1 MLLQIILKLIYII
14 ASFFWVFFLPGFFTC
29 RKLRI
34 KGAIQLTGMSIILS
48 MAIVGTISISY
59 ALMLNK
65 FVSVISILS
74 IATIANLLLF
84 SLTPVRH
91 KKPLHTAN
99 KHYVIAFVLFF
110 LIFIF
115 FFLRYDIN
123 LFRWQLSC
131 IQDAV
136 DKVVGIHDK
145 IDPGNGIFE
154 EAADNPLQNLYRDS
168 HTTIDN
174 QRLGNTALISSF
186 VSLYKLL
193 GFRIFYAVIMLLIS
207 IFGFLTTEEVTKKRI
222 MPFIGAVLFVFNP
235 FVLAAPLANE
245 NLIAFALIAAIVYLV
260 IKKSNIFVVGFLFGV
275 LGGVRDVS
283 IFFAFALFYAFHW
296 HYKISFKDYKKWL
309 VIIGGFLIAVFPYAL
324 WHYIAFGNIL
334 ANESAVAFWP
344 VIHKFFGIR
353 FVYYGLLNFPFNEYI
368 VRTMHNPYPAFLL
381 FPFFLIRNF
390 GVLLLSMAFLGVLFL
405 YKHHNHIAKF
415 LLLLFLPLYLFLSV
429 QENWLEPNKMTYL
442 LLIFPPILL
451 FCLSGMEF
459 LFTNKKMIR
468 NILILA
474 ACLILLAAF
483 FYSAKNLDFAADER
497 IKTGRFQVQDEIPA
511 IINFEKSQYAMP
523 QVLPD
528 NSISIQY
535 SPLVRSTQLEE
546 LRMDFLN
553 DNYDIRLNYTAK
565 ENISNERVLLID
577 TSANPFKDEQ
587 WISVIDSTRD
597 SIKIKEGESYLLKD
611 IYFSK
616 LDRSYPIVIS
626 REQNKILV
634 SINQP
639 ANQSGIGAC
648 SAPKRSA
655 DIIPISLK
663 SIREVRIKYVLVK
676 EIKYYTW
683 VVDLSEQEPKY
694 SNVLINFEN

>member
-1 MLLQIILKLIYII
+1 MTLQIIFKLIYVIL
-14 ASFFWVFFLPGFFTC
+14 SFFWVFFLPGFFAC
-29 RKLRI
+29 RKFRI
-34 KGAIQLTGMSIILS
+34 KGSVQITGMSIILS

-65 FVSVISILS
+65 FVSATSILA
-74 IATIANLLLF
+74 IATISNMLLF
-84 SLTPVRH
+84 SITPVIKRKTRH
-91 KKPLHTAN
+91 KISRYH
-99 KHYVIAFVLFF
+99 IFAFILFLF
-110 LIFIF
+110 VFIF

-136 DKVVGIHDK
+136 DKVIGIHDK
-145 IDPGNGIFE
+145 IDPGNGVFE
-154 EAADNPLQNLYRDS
+154 DASDNPLQNLYRNS

-174 QRLGNTALISSF
+174 QRLGNTALISPF
-186 VSLYKLL
+186 VALYKLL
-193 GFRIFYAVIMLLIS
+193 GFRIFYSVIMLLIA

-235 FVLAAPLANE
+235 FVLSAPLANE
-245 NLIAFALIAAIVYLV
+245 NLIAFALISAIVWLA
-260 IKKSNIFVVGFLFGV
+260 IKKLNIFLVGFLFG
-275 LGGVRDVS
+275 LLCGVRDVS
-283 IFFAFALFYAFHW
+283 VFFAFALFYAFHW
-296 HYKISFKDYKKWL
+296 HYNISFKDYKKWL
-309 VIIGGFLIAVFPYAL
+309 IIISGFLIAVFPYAL

-334 ANESAVAFWP
+334 ANESAAAFWP
-344 VIHKFFGIR
+344 VVHKFLGIR

-390 GVLLLSMAFLGVLFL
+390 GLLLLSFAFLGALFL
-405 YKHHNHIAKF
+405 YRHHNHISRF
-415 LLLLFLPLYLFLSV
+415 LLLLFLPLYLFLSI

-442 LLIFPPILL
+442 FLVFTPILL

-459 LFTNKKMIR
+459 LFTNKKMMR

-474 ACLILLAAF
+474 TCLILLAAF

-497 IKTGRFQVQDEIPA
+497 IKTGRFSVQNEIPA
-511 IINFEKSQYAMP
+511 MMDFEKSQYTMP
-523 QVLPD
+523 YFLPD
-528 NSISIQY
+528 KSISIQY

-546 LRMDFLN
+546 LGMDFLN
-553 DNYDIRLNYTAK
+553 DNYDIRLNYSAN
-565 ENISNERVLLID
+565 ENMSNERVLLID
-577 TSANPFKDEQ
+577 TSANPFKDKE
-587 WISVIDSTRD
+587 WTSVTALPRD

-655 DIIPISLK
+655 DIIPVNLRD
-663 SIREVRIKYVLVK
+663 IREVRIKYVLVK

-683 VVDLSEQEPKY
+683 IVDLLEPTPRY